1 MARKKIDGS
10 REDLGTRYG
19 PDSKYDHPPGDYVLI
34 AGMDQA
40 TAEAPFSLKAGET
53 TELSV
58 PLDAGVLAI
67 TAPGASFIEVFAA
80 KKDIQGNRKPF
91 GNAYTEMHQTT
102 LPAGDYAIVVTMAGD
117 NAAKKEATATV

>member
-1 MARKKIDGS
+1 
-10 REDLGTRYG
+10 
-19 PDSKYDHPPGDYVLI
+19 
-34 AGMDQA
+34 MDQA

-91 GNAYTEMHQTT
+91 GNAYTDMHQTT

-117 NAAKKEATATV
+117 NGAKKEAAATVKAGERTEVTVP